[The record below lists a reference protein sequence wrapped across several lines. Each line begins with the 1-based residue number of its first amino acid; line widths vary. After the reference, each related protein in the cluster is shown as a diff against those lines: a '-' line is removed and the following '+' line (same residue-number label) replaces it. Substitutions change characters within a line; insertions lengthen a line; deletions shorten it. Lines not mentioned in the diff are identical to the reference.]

1 MFKKV
6 QPHAKRIMDDKE
18 YVEITKLFEE
28 FQIAVLGSKDDSIP
42 DHNSHDDSIKG
53 KSINDPDLQSSL
65 KRGLSKTGL
74 GAIEEASDQED
85 DV

>member
-1 MFKKV
+1 MMLLLEQQNFDMFKKV

-42 DHNSHDDSIKG
+42 E
-53 KSINDPDLQSSL
+53 QS
-65 KRGLSKTGL
+65 
-74 GAIEEASDQED
+74 
-85 DV
+85 